1 MNKYDII
8 NKILNNLDHA
18 TVTGVAN
25 AQLLLDS
32 VQNLQLL
39 AQVMSKEDEEKAK
52 KEEPA
57 EDEPKIEL
65 VSAEE

>member
-8 NKILNNLDHA
+8 NKILNNLDRT

-39 AQVMSKEDEEKAK
+39 AQVLAKEDEEKAK

-57 EDEPKIEL
+57 DDKPKIEP
-65 VSAEE
+65 VSTEE

>member
-8 NKILNNLDHA
+8 NKILNNLDRT

-65 VSAEE
+65 VSAEK